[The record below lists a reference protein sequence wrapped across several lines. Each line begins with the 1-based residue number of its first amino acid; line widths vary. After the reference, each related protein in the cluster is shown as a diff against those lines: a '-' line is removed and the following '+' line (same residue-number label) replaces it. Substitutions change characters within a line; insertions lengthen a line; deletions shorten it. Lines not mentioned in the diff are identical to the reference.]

1 MKRMLLLFFTLI
13 VATMS
18 FEDIAERIAST
29 LEMTREEVQTC
40 FHKAKATL
48 EGLMR
53 LDEVYEDKLQIM
65 DFNDS
70 TLRVGCFF
78 ACLGQKKGVMTG
90 ARVNVDYIK
99 EILSHKKVEDN
110 ILARILQALD
120 GCTNKVRSITN
131 ECEVSLKCIMCFTHE
146 MERIYSSIY
155 IDE

>member
-13 VATMS
+13 VAVSDWTMS

-70 TLRVGCFF
+70 TLR
-78 ACLGQKKGVMTG
+78 MTG